1 MSLRPFFELDPRAY
15 AGATVIVDV
24 DGTLTHDKGEPDAAA
39 LEKLKRLGEIANVH
53 LCSNGANGRVQ
64 TLAQAAGVS
73 AIDSIHRKP
82 SRRVLEKL
90 VHEGTRLVVIGDK
103 ALTDGLFALNIG
115 AGFVPVARL
124 RHAGDTRLIRSTY
137 MLDDAAAVFVRILF
151 PVLPYVIL
159 MRPFQWIKNLLVIAP
174 IFFAGE
180 VLEPAVF
187 VRSLLAVLVFC
198 AVSSA
203 MYVFNDIRDAA
214 RDRLHP
220 SKRYRPVASFAV
232 PEWHAWILLGS
243 LLAVSAVLL
252 SLVAPIWPIM
262 LAYVTGNILYS
273 TYLKHVAVLDLASV
287 AFFYVLRILA
297 GGAATATFVSPWIIL
312 CVLFGALFL
321 VIGKRRA
328 EFSHTAKRAVLHLYS
343 QSALDYLLAIAATL
357 TLTSYGLYSVLGDRS
372 PYAVYSTF
380 FVFIVIFRLLNRMY
394 RSDGDAES
402 PESLVFKDRWVLLTS
417 FFWVVFMFILFY
429 LKP

>member
-1 MSLRPFFELDPRAY
+1 MSMRHFTELDPRAY

-53 LCSNGANGRVQ
+53 LCSNGANERVQ
-64 TLAQAAGVS
+64 KLAQAAGVS

-115 AGFVPVARL
+115 AEFVPVARL

-137 MLDDAAAVFVRILF
+137 MLDDAAAGFVRILF

-159 MRPFQWIKNLLVIAP
+159 MRQFQWIKNLLVIAP

-273 TYLKHVAVLDLASV
+273 TYLKHVAVL
-287 AFFYVLRILA
+287 
-297 GGAATATFVSPWIIL
+297 
-312 CVLFGALFL
+312 AL
-321 VIGKRRA
+321 
-328 EFSHTAKRAVLHLYS
+328 
-343 QSALDYLLAIAATL
+343 AATL

-394 RSDGDAES
+394 RSDGDAEY
-402 PESLVFKDRWVLLTS
+402 PESLVFKDRWALLTP